1 MKNIRRIV
9 FFGTHEL
16 AVSVLSHLQSLELA
30 PALVVTRSRV
40 GLEPGPFERED
51 EDPPPHPV
59 KRWAN
64 AQGIDIFT
72 SEAGDEAELAERLT
86 ALKPDLLVV
95 ANYGSPLPPSL
106 IGTAAKGAVQ
116 VHGGAL
122 PKYRGPHPLLRAIS
136 AGEKKVNATIF
147 VPDEEPWGGGIF
159 ANEEVEL
166 EENDTFEVAYSK
178 VETVALELLSDALGK
193 VDKAK
198 KDLKTRK
205 QTTKGPIKIPKLTTR
220 HRRAPWHLES
230 SSVYDRLRAHSPP
243 GLFTSCR
250 LQSFEIIS
258 GRVLKLV
265 EAPYGESGTYLGIR
279 AGCLAVLCGRQSAF
293 GIEEVQRNGETFS
306 ASEAADS
313 LGISVGDLF
322 V

>member
-1 MKNIRRIV
+1 M
-9 FFGTHEL
+9 
-16 AVSVLSHLQSLELA
+16 SVLSHLQSLEA
-30 PALVVTRSRV
+30 TPVLVVTRPRP
-40 GLEPGPFERED
+40 GLEPGPFEREG
-51 EDPPPHPV
+51 EEPPPHPV
-59 KRWAN
+59 YDWATS
-64 AQGIDIFT
+64 QGIDVFQ
-72 SEAGDEAELAERLT
+72 SESATEAALSERLA

-95 ANYGSPLPPSL
+95 GNYGCALPPSV
-106 IGTAAKGAVQ
+106 IEKAALGAIQ
-116 VHGGAL
+116 VHGGSL
-122 PKYRGPHPLLRAIS
+122 PKYRGPHPLLRSIS
-136 AGEKKVNATIF
+136 DGEKKVNATVF

-159 ANEEVEL
+159 ASEEVEL
-166 EENDTFEVAYSK
+166 DENDSFAVAFSK
-178 VETVALELLSDALGK
+178 VETVALELLDDALKKADKGK
-193 VDKAK
+193 P
-198 KDLKTRK
+198 LKTRK
-205 QTTKGPIKIPKLTTR
+205 QTTKGPINIPKLTTR

-250 LQSFEIIS
+250 LRNFEIVS

-293 GIEEVQRNGETFS
+293 GIEEVQHNGETLS
-306 ASEAADS
+306 ASEAVDV